1 MMNIRVQVIIE
12 SDSGTPELV
21 QDVAHLQREELRP
34 DTLGLTLG
42 EAKAL
47 LAGVQRAMVTHQ
59 AEAYLAQHATCA
71 QCGKPHHRK
80 GTRPI
85 VYRTLFG
92 TLQLPNVRL
101 FHCPCQPH
109 PTRTFSPLADLLPSP
124 TPRDGPNLE

>member
-1 MMNIRVQVIIE
+1 MNVRVQVIIE
-12 SDSGTPELV
+12 SDCGTTELV
-21 QDVAHLQREELRP
+21 QDIAHLEREELQP

-47 LAGVQRAMVTHQ
+47 LAGVQRAMVTQ
-59 AEAYLAQHATCA
+59 QTEEYMAQYTTCA
-71 QCGKPHHRK
+71 QCGKHRYRK

-92 TLQLPNVRL
+92 TLRLPNDRL

-109 PTRTFSPLADLLPSP
+109 PTALSS
-124 TPRDGPNLE
+124 